1 MHHDSNL
8 IDDKFPPVNISTYIL
23 YLLIKDTKKYNIMHR
38 IIKVQIINLHHF
50 LPPYFTCNKW
60 MERLIIVHCPI
71 PATLGDIY
79 QTNIKLN
86 ILFNIWMFLTSSL
99 FITMYTQI
107 YIYTYSS
114 FQWMTIYWCS
124 HYAFKIH
131 LK

>member
-1 MHHDSNL
+1 
-8 IDDKFPPVNISTYIL
+8 
-23 YLLIKDTKKYNIMHR
+23 
-38 IIKVQIINLHHF
+38 
-50 LPPYFTCNKW
+50 
-60 MERLIIVHCPI
+60 MERLIIFHCPI
-71 PATLGDIY
+71 PATLVDIY

-131 LK
+131 LKRSRFYEILYLCYKYFELLYYSFLQILNLSLNLLICYLLKKAYLFNKVDVAMYKVTLFS